1 MDQKFKEYRDQ
12 AIFNPLPVRKSI
24 IDCPWRGEC
33 RVMQVK
39 LSYHIISYVKG

>member
-24 IDCPWRGEC
+24 IDCPWRGKYQMHFE
-33 RVMQVK
+33 MK
-39 LSYHIISYVKG
+39 LP